1 MLSIIK
7 RGIRSRR
14 LKQRLRPTIII
25 SQSKIA
31 KRSISQR
38 KMLSPIRMI
47 SRENKIMKRKID

>member
-7 RGIRSRR
+7 SGIRSRM

-31 KRSISQR
+31 KRSIRQR

>member
-7 RGIRSRR
+7 SGIRSRM
-14 LKQRLRPTIII
+14 LKQSLRPTIII